1 MNHSVLRLSVRE
13 SDGHRLVAALAGAMD
28 WHTARQLCEETTS
41 LVEVNPRLVLDVS
54 AVTFCDSSGLS
65 ALVQLRRLALD
76 AGGSVVLTSVPG
88 HLMRL
93 LEISG
98 LGPVFLGDGAAEPER
113 PGGPRDPR

>member
-13 SDGHRLVAALAGAMD
+13 ADGPRLVAALAGAMD
-28 WHTARQLCEETTS
+28 WHTARQLREEATS

-65 ALVQLRRLALD
+65 ALVQLRRRALD
-76 AGGSVVLTSVPG
+76 AGGSVVLTGVPG
-88 HLMRL
+88 HLRRL

-98 LGPVFLGDGAAEPER
+98 LGPVLLGDGGAEAER
-113 PGGPRDPR
+113 PGGPHGPP